1 MASFTQVDGGERI
14 GVLGDFRNHFGGLHQ
29 QKMEE
34 DKLRFAELADI
45 NHMSHVFMV
54 YQCFFPIELMG

>member
-1 MASFTQVDGGERI
+1 MASFTQVDGGEHI
-14 GVLGDFRNHFGGLHQ
+14 GVLGEHSATILGGLHQ

-34 DKLRFAELADI
+34 DKLRFAELANI

-54 YQCFFPIELMG
+54 YP